1 MMEGQISSLRRRKR
15 RRRTVLSAVL
25 FFAFLCGCFFLV
37 RYQMRTE
44 SFAIA
49 PDAEVL
55 TVKSRVYALKDG
67 VLEGYTSHGKR
78 LFDIGVDGADQLCA
92 AGKYV
97 VAYSQDRLFVIG
109 KNGQLFSK
117 MDTDGKI
124 RSVDCQDQLF
134 SVLVL
139 NDEKTGVVY
148 VFDAQGR
155 QLDEVSTGEFL
166 EGDIITGAG
175 VSGQTLWILTINA
188 EGSMPVSRI
197 YLFNVR
203 EQTLLARIAIP
214 EQIVY
219 DVAMDEKSVI
229 AIGTGQILCYNRTG
243 ALQWQKAAG
252 GMYEVRKDLEKGH
265 VVLTLHDRESGTY
278 RTLYNYSDF
287 TVAPDAG
294 TTFFQNHRMYY
305 FLGDHL
311 IGYRVSDYM
320 KIRRVQ
326 FEGMYSDARALNR
339 NRILLF
345 DGEQWIS
352 RLM

>member
-15 RRRTVLSAVL
+15 RRRTVLTAVL
-25 FFAFLCGCFFLV
+25 FFALLSGCFFLV
-37 RYQMRTE
+37 RYQTRAE
-44 SFAIA
+44 SFDIV
-49 PDAEVL
+49 PGAEVM
-55 TVKSRVYALKDG
+55 TAKSRVYALKDG
-67 VLEGYTSHGKR
+67 VLKGYSGHGKL
-78 LFDIGVDGADQLCA
+78 LFETSVDEADQLCT
-92 AGKYV
+92 AGKYA
-97 VAYSQDRLFVIG
+97 VAYSQKKIYVVA
-109 KNGQLFSK
+109 KNGRLLAQT
-117 MDTDGKI
+117 DTDGKI
-124 RSVDCQDQLF
+124 RSVDCQDQIF

-139 NDEKTGVVY
+139 NDETSGVVY
-148 VFDAQGR
+148 VFDAQGNR
-155 QLDEVSTGEFL
+155 LDEVSTGELL

-175 VSGQTLWILTINA
+175 VSGQTLWALTLNA
-188 EGSMPVSRI
+188 DGAMPVSRV

-219 DVAMDEKSVI
+219 DVAMDEKIVI

-243 ALQWQKAAG
+243 TLQWQKAAG

-265 VVLTLHDRESGTY
+265 VVLTLHDPDSGTY

-294 TTFFQNHRMYY
+294 SVFFQDHRMYY
-305 FLGDHL
+305 FLGDRL
-311 IGYRVSDYM
+311 VGYRVSDYM

-326 FEGMYSDARALNR
+326 FDGTYEDVRALNR

-345 DGEQWIS
+345 DGEQWSS